1 MGLDSDVTIS
11 KIFKKQLLV
20 FRVKKETLLTKVK
33 LLELD
38 NCMI

>member
-1 MGLDSDVTIS
+1 MGLDSYVTIS
-11 KIFKKQLLV
+11 KIFKRQILV
-20 FRVKKETLLTKVK
+20 FHVKKKALLTKVK